1 MNYGSFY
8 GGKRGASFVIVK
20 NYPDIASMVRDF
32 SQGGNFL
39 DVKYDEYVIINTVN
53 KNNGDNGKIFRRGY
67 DYNSERKISGY
78 RVYKNGQEIIGGNA

>member
-8 GGKRGASFVIVK
+8 GGKRGTSFVIVK

-39 DVKYDEYVIINTVN
+39 DVKYDEYVIINTAN

-78 RVYKNGQEIIGGNA
+78 RVYKNGQEIISGNA